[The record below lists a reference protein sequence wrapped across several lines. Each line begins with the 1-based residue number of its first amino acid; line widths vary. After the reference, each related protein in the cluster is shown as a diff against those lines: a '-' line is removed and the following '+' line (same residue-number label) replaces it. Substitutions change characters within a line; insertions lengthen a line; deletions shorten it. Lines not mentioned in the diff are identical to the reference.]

1 MDFTLTLDKIL
12 EFPNEI
18 IETTKKYDEMSEIIS
33 NDICDMYDTKEL
45 ANNVNKLFDK
55 FKHIKYSCNFSVESA
70 IKITTSYGL
79 REGSSQRSR
88 ISQGE
93 NIVTREVD
101 NLLWAT
107 KFYDTVIFTCQKL
120 TNQEAIF
127 LTDILIKNRSISD
140 VAEKLEV
147 CTRTVHHIK
156 KSCLI
161 KLWGELKSL
170 DETDNI

>member
-1 MDFTLTLDKIL
+1 MDFSLTLDKIL

-33 NDICDMYDTKEL
+33 IAICDMYDTKEL
-45 ANNVNKLFDK
+45 ASNVNKLFDK
-55 FKHIKYSCNFSVESA
+55 FKHIKYSCNFSVEST
-70 IKITTSYGL
+70 IKITSTYGL
-79 REGSSQRSR
+79 REGSCQRGR
-88 ISQGE
+88 TSQGE
-93 NIVTREVD
+93 NIITREID
-101 NLLWAT
+101 NILWAT
-107 KFYDTVIFTCQKL
+107 KFYDTVMFTCQKL

-127 LTDILIKNRSISD
+127 LTYTFIKNKSISD

-170 DETDNI
+170 DEIDNI